1 MAEFMEDPTLEQ
13 PAKKRK
19 RSGKERQQ
27 KKAEAI
33 AAAAAAAEAEQA
45 GTALGDASDPASEA
59 IDASTQTK
67 LNTDMEDPSGVVHG
81 MNADEALEAVGDET
95 IAEPSD
101 VFDLEKVKGR
111 VVSRRPFMRWYHLQ

>member
-1 MAEFMEDPTLEQ
+1 MSEIMKDPMLEQ

-27 KKAEAI
+27 QKAEAI

-45 GTALGDASDPASEA
+45 GTAPGDCSGPAVETVAGGAQIEVEETMGDASHE
-59 IDASTQTK
+59 T
-67 LNTDMEDPSGVVHG
+67 G
-81 MNADEALEAVGDET
+81 ADEAHEAIGDET

-101 VFDLEKVKGR
+101 SFDLEKVKGR
-111 VVSRRPFMRWYHLQ
+111 VVSSRSLRL

>member
-1 MAEFMEDPTLEQ
+1 MTEFMEDPMLEQ

-45 GTALGDASDPASEA
+45 GIILGDASELASEA
-59 IDASTQTK
+59 ITGSTQMEVQEEMEDASAIVHEV
-67 LNTDMEDPSGVVHG
+67 NTD
-81 MNADEALEAVGDET
+81 EAFEAVGDET

-101 VFDLEKVKGR
+101 GFDLEKVKGR
-111 VVSRRPFMRWYHLQ
+111 VVSSRPVSREYHL